1 MKISASFLSVKEN
14 MEKSIQKL
22 AKTNIDFFHLDIMD
36 GLFVP
41 NKTFDITE
49 ISHLFKNIK
58 QPIDIHLMV
67 EDVLKY
73 INEFKI
79 LNPKYITFHLEAVQD
94 PNKIIN
100 YLNNL
105 NIKVGLALKPNT
117 NIETVKPFL
126 NKLDLV
132 LVMSVEPGKGGQ
144 KFIEDVIPKIKKL
157 KQLKSKFNYKY
168 IIQVD
173 GGINDKTVKNCSG
186 ADFIVVGSFITN
198 SSNYN
203 EQVYRIKEKINEIN
217 NSE

>member
-1 MKISASFLSVKEN
+1 MKISASFLSIKKN
-14 MEKSIQKL
+14 IEKSIQEL
-22 AKTNIDFFHLDIMD
+22 GQTDIDFFHLDIMD

-41 NKTFDITE
+41 NKTFNITE

-79 LNPKYITFHLEAVQD
+79 LSPKYITFHLEAVQD

-117 NIETVKPFL
+117 NIETITPFL
-126 NKLDLV
+126 NKLDLI
-132 LVMSVEPGKGGQ
+132 LVMSVEPGMGGQ
-144 KFIEDVIPKIKKL
+144 KFIKSIIPKIKKL
-157 KQLKSKFNYKY
+157 KQLKNKFNYKY

-173 GGINDKTVKNCSG
+173 GGINDKTVKFCSG
-186 ADFIVVGSFITN
+186 ADLIVVGSFITN

-203 EQVYRIKEKINEIN
+203 EQVNKLKEKINEIN
-217 NSE
+217 NS